1 MRIRTSMRRGPRG
14 IRDGHE
20 QEKVAAT
27 AHDEYPSA
35 PRAPSPWRNR
45 DYLLLL
51 SGQSVSALGS
61 YISGL
66 AYPLLALALTHSPA
80 QAGLVSVGSFVSYL
94 AFSLVAGVWVDRL
107 DRRAIMVACAAGQA
121 LVAGSIPL
129 AAALGHLSV
138 PHLVVAS
145 AASTACYIFFGVA
158 EGAALPRVLP
168 PAQVPAAVAR
178 NEVVQSASALGGPPL
193 GGLIY
198 QALGRT
204 APMLLDAI
212 SYAVS
217 ALSLA
222 LLRTPL
228 QEERAAAPRH
238 IGREVADGLAWLR
251 GQALVRAIMIYSGA
265 LFFVINASR
274 FVLIVLARARGASA
288 SDVGLLLA
296 VGSAGGLLG
305 SLATVRAGARI
316 PFRRVI
322 IGGLWGQAALCLLYA
337 VAPTTW
343 ALAAVWAGMSFAWPL
358 YNAPTFGRQI
368 ALTPDEMQGRIQSV
382 GGLLFFGPST
392 LSAAVAGVLLQ
403 TVGPAPTALVF
414 TTVLLVVALAATQNT
429 AIKAASPRTD
439 W

>member
-138 PHLVVAS
+138 SHLV
-145 AASTACYIFFGVA
+145 VA

-168 PAQVPAAVAR
+168 PAQVPAVVAR

-274 FVLIVLARARGASA
+274 FVLIVLARAGR
-288 SDVGLLLA
+288 VG
-296 VGSAGGLLG
+296 VRRW
-305 SLATVRAGARI
+305 SLARGRQRGWPARLPRHGARGGAYPI
-316 PFRRVI
+316 PTGHHRRPLGAGCALSALCRRPDHVGAGRGV
-322 IGGLWGQAALCLLYA
+322 GGHVVRVAAL
-337 VAPTTW
+337 
-343 ALAAVWAGMSFAWPL
+343 
-358 YNAPTFGRQI
+358 
-368 ALTPDEMQGRIQSV
+368 
-382 GGLLFFGPST
+382 
-392 LSAAVAGVLLQ
+392 
-403 TVGPAPTALVF
+403 
-414 TTVLLVVALAATQNT
+414 
-429 AIKAASPRTD
+429 
-439 W
+439 